1 MMREV
6 LFLLSSFLVC
16 WKGVYPFLDIDELKN
31 IHYDID
37 IVDQPV
43 LYGRPLNQEVM
54 YMTSKYGQQYECQLP
69 DITELEVELEEEKA
83 AEIPLNQE
91 VMYMTSKYG
100 QQYECQLPDITELE
114 VELEEEKAASEIG
127 VSELLKPMET
137 APCLRKTKDWWSYE
151 FCYGKQIDQFHLEQ
165 DKIVGDVVTLGF
177 YESETDWS
185 DNATTDSRKNRLNR
199 YHSHS
204 YVNGTKCD
212 INGKPR
218 QAEVRFHCAEGEGD
232 SIARIDEPT
241 TCSYILTIHTTRICH
256 HPYLKP
262 PPKVKPKSV
271 LCSPALT
278 QDQFDI
284 YLYHEEQAKLEL
296 KKKEQEMRERA
307 EEKTAA
313 WLESLLG
320 TSKKEEDEDDADSER
335 EDDDADTSVTAG
347 TLKDGEEL
355 EELLDKYSDALSVE
369 NIDAALSAGVEPKV
383 LAKLLENI
391 MGTVQDSIA
400 AIDEEVEAL
409 EADAKKDAS
418 SKDEEEEED
427 EDDDEI
433 DEQDYKA
440 LLDEFRDGIDDM
452 GVSNEEAQRLLALA
466 DELEKSFQTVE
477 SVDKLLNSQNSQSQG
492 DESEGQER
500 DGEEA
505 STNETEGLQE
515 TEGGEESSE
524 EGVESSEEGVES
536 SEEGTEIGTVKED
549 GDTDEEDDQDEDE
562 DEFLDDKEAEEKL
575 VQRVNEMIKKLK
587 ADHGKGKALGT
598 SSRKDEEGEDNTD
611 DRVRV
616 RVTRIKMNQDAGSDD
631 REKEVNLYDTEHKS
645 LEDAIRD
652 HLEQSGIQVEGGKIE
667 LKVLTYKPDD
677 WPEAEDETS
686 IAILSEE
693 ETTYFKNIVS
703 GLLGHQGQVEE
714 VRHQKLENNYRF
726 HWNSDSHRVKDS
738 DREEE
743 TSLNTAS

>member
-1 MMREV
+1 MREV

-43 LYGRPLNQEVM
+43 LYGR
-54 YMTSKYGQQYECQLP
+54 
-69 DITELEVELEEEKA
+69 
-83 AEIPLNQE
+83 PLNQE

-320 TSKKEEDEDDADSER
+320 TSKKEEEDEDDADSER
-335 EDDDADTSVTAG
+335 EDDDDADTSVTAG

-409 EADAKKDAS
+409 EADTKKDAS
-418 SKDEEEEED
+418 SKDEEEEEED
-427 EDDDEI
+427 EDDEI
-433 DEQDYKA
+433 YEQDYKA

-477 SVDKLLNSQNSQSQG
+477 SVDKLLNSNSQSQG
-492 DESEGQER
+492 NESEGQEE

-524 EGVESSEEGVES
+524 EGVKSSEEGVES
-536 SEEGTEIGTVKED
+536 SEGTEIGTVKED
-549 GDTDEEDDQDEDE
+549 GDTDEEDDEDEDE

-616 RVTRIKMNQDAGSDD
+616 RVTRIKMNQDAGSDE